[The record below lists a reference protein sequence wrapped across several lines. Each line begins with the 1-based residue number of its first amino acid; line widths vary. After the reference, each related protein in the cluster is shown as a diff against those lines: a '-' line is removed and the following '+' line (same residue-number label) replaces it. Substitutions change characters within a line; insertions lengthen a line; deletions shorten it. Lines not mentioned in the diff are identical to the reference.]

1 MEETSNALRRT
12 AQSRRRALTSQT
24 WLCWSGLIQ
33 ARALERPQYLAAN
46 SVALYS
52 PVDNEVDT
60 RAIMEHALRS
70 RKKVYYPVLR
80 GTDFPVFA
88 QVYSEDDFICGRYG
102 IPEPAGD
109 VQLNDADCECLTVI
123 VPGLVFD
130 RRGYRLGR
138 GRGWYD
144 RALARIGQRACSF
157 GLAYEFQL
165 VDRLP
170 ERSWDQKVDY
180 VITET
185 EVIGCG
191 NVPQPEV
198 SR

>member
-24 WLCWSGLIQ
+24 WLFWSRLIQ

-60 RAIMEHALRS
+60 EAIVKHALRS
-70 RKKVYYPVLR
+70 RKKVYYPR
-80 GTDFPVFA
+80 HSGTDVPVFVR
-88 QVYSEDDFICGRYG
+88 VYSEGDLICGRHG
-102 IPEPAGD
+102 ILEPEGD
-109 VQLNDADCECLTVI
+109 VRLTDADCGSLAVF
-123 VPGLVFD
+123 VPGLLFD

-138 GRGWYD
+138 GGGWYD
-144 RALARIGQRACSF
+144 RALAWLGHRACSF
-157 GLAYEFQL
+157 GLAYDFQL
-165 VDRLP
+165 VDRLL
-170 ERSWDQKVDY
+170 EKSWDQKVDY
-180 VITET
+180 VITEA

-198 SR
+198 AR